1 MKSLFSDHI
10 LSAFRFV
17 PLAELLNNLENPDD
31 DVTEADQANHN
42 DAHKEIG
49 VKSKSNEDHLKE
61 LKSHNH
67 GLMFVKY
74 DPEETYEEFVPLKVN
89 KKLTRR
95 VVITSAEG
103 GSYEILFTLTIDM
116 EAVNNYIG
124 SPRLFGPLETP
135 SMFPEDVEARDA
147 IRLGESNWVPL
158 DENEE
163 ILKPA
168 FEQYSMETINS
179 EYSEVDCKRFSYSA
193 VHNHVEVLIDG
204 RETFKRYYEVSSS
217 YILVNK
223 SAYIQFHR

>member
-1 MKSLFSDHI
+1 MFSDHI

-17 PLAELLNNLENPDD
+17 PLAELLNNVENSED
-31 DVTEADQANHN
+31 DVSDADPAHPN
-42 DAHKEIG
+42 DQHKEIG
-49 VKSKSNEDHLKE
+49 VKPKSSEEFLKE
-61 LKSHNH
+61 VTSHSH

-74 DPEETYEEFVPLKVN
+74 DPDETYEEFVPLKFN

-124 SPRLFGPLETP
+124 SPKLFGALETP
-135 SMFPEDVEARDA
+135 STFPEDVEARDA
-147 IRLGESNWVPL
+147 IRFSESNWVPL
-158 DENEE
+158 DGADEVF
-163 ILKPA
+163 KPA
-168 FEQYSMETINS
+168 FEQYATETINS

-204 RETFKRYYEVSSS
+204 RETFKRYYEASGDTIGFSEAN
-217 YILVNK
+217 LME
-223 SAYIQFHR
+223 FPR

>member
-1 MKSLFSDHI
+1 M
-10 LSAFRFV
+10 
-17 PLAELLNNLENPDD
+17 ENPEE
-31 DVTEADQANHN
+31 DVIDADQANQSDTN
-42 DAHKEIG
+42 KEID
-49 VKSKSNEDHLKE
+49 VKPKTNEEYLQK
-61 LKSHNH
+61 LKSLTH

-103 GSYEILFTLTIDM
+103 GSYEILFTLTIDI

-135 SMFPEDVEARDA
+135 SAFPEDIEARDA
-147 IRLGESNWVPL
+147 IRFSESNWVPL

-193 VHNHVEVLIDG
+193 THNHVEVLIDG
-204 RETFKRYYEVSSS
+204 RETFKRYYEV
-217 YILVNK
+217 N
-223 SAYIQFHR
+223 Q